1 MDHHKIKENV
11 EAISLPDA
19 ARSRIRANLVN
30 GSHNPRKAFS
40 RKPLVIA
47 AALVLCLALPIGTA
61 AAGRR
66 GQFRDVYNWQHAVV
80 GTAYDNATEE
90 IAVTAQSDGNTLLV
104 KATLLVPEQAP
115 YPYISM
121 LSIDSYRIVD
131 ANGKPLYKVHNEA
144 KIEAAECQGNSF
156 VIPISLTAPLPSGSA
171 LVIETFVA
179 TAEFE
184 QPLPISGN
192 WNIPIRTIQ

>member
-66 GQFRDVYNWQHAVV
+66 GQR
-80 GTAYDNATEE
+80 
-90 IAVTAQSDGNTLLV
+90 
-104 KATLLVPEQAP
+104 
-115 YPYISM
+115 
-121 LSIDSYRIVD
+121 
-131 ANGKPLYKVHNEA
+131 
-144 KIEAAECQGNSF
+144 
-156 VIPISLTAPLPSGSA
+156 
-171 LVIETFVA
+171 
-179 TAEFE
+179 
-184 QPLPISGN
+184 
-192 WNIPIRTIQ
+192 